1 MWLPI
6 LMIPEALQAEIP
18 LPHPK
23 NAQHTDHSRGGRK
36 GKDLSKA
43 LKCLCYSD
51 LLTENIVQDL
61 RIGLAAC

>member
-36 GKDLSKA
+36 GKDLSKM
-43 LKCLCYSD
+43 LNYLFYSD
-51 LLTENIVQDL
+51 LLAQNIVEDL